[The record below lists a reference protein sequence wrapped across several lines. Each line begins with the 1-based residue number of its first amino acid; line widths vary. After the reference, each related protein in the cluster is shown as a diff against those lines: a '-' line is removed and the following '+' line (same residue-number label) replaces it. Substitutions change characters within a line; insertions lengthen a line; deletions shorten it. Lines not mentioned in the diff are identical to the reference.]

1 MKKWTMVL
9 PVLLAAAFLSAG
21 CGSRVDVPLNQM
33 EVERYVTLGDYNN
46 LSVSVAPAS
55 VDEEELEQ
63 LLRSVYS
70 AHVTAQ
76 SGGVTDRPV
85 EQGDTVVMDYE
96 GKKDGVAFDGG
107 TAQNASLT
115 IGSGRF
121 IPGFED
127 GLIGVMP
134 GETVD
139 LKLSFPEGYGNAE
152 LAGQA
157 VVFTVTVH
165 FIVPTQME
173 DAVVA
178 GMGIEGVDTV
188 EGLRQYAYDYLYE
201 NANTNYHYSLQ
212 DAIVG
217 ALLEQSNFEN
227 IPEEMVEEYRQ
238 KMQDN
243 LETAAASYG
252 ISADSYALYNY
263 GMNCEDMVNTY
274 AEDSLR
280 QNLAMQAIA
289 NAEGLTVGD
298 EELQELLLEYAVRA
312 GFETV
317 EEFIGEDSLEDYRDY
332 FMNEKVMDYLIEK
345 VKTE

>member
-1 MKKWTMVL
+1 MKKWTTVSAA
-9 PVLLAAAFLSAG
+9 LLAAACLLAG

-33 EVERYVTLGDYNN
+33 EVEKYVTLGDYSN
-46 LSVSVAPAS
+46 LNVSVAPAS

-76 SGGVTDRPV
+76 SGGVTDRAV

-96 GKKDGVAFDGG
+96 GKKDGVAFEGG

-139 LKLSFPEGYGNAE
+139 LNLSFPEGYGNTE

-165 FIVPTQME
+165 FIVPSQME

-188 EGLRQYAYDYLYE
+188 ESLRQYAYDYLYE
-201 NANTNYHYSLQ
+201 NANTNYIYILQ

-217 ALLEQSNFEN
+217 ALLEQCRFEN

-238 KMQDN
+238 KMREN
-243 LETAAASYG
+243 LETVAASYG
-252 ISADSYALYNY
+252 TTADSYALYTY
-263 GMNCEDMVNTY
+263 GMNCEDMVNAY

-298 EELQELLLEYAVRA
+298 EELQESLLEYAVRA

-317 EEFIGEDSLEDYRDY
+317 EEFIGEDSLEDYRNY
-332 FMNEKVMDYLIEK
+332 FMNEKVMDFLIER
-345 VKTE
+345 VNAE

>member
-217 ALLEQSNFEN
+217 ALLEQSSFE
-227 IPEEMVEEYRQ
+227 
-238 KMQDN
+238 N

>member
-139 LKLSFPEGYGNAE
+139 LKLYFPEG
-152 LAGQA
+152 
-157 VVFTVTVH
+157 
-165 FIVPTQME
+165 
-173 DAVVA
+173 
-178 GMGIEGVDTV
+178 
-188 EGLRQYAYDYLYE
+188 
-201 NANTNYHYSLQ
+201 
-212 DAIVG
+212 
-217 ALLEQSNFEN
+217 
-227 IPEEMVEEYRQ
+227 
-238 KMQDN
+238 
-243 LETAAASYG
+243 
-252 ISADSYALYNY
+252 
-263 GMNCEDMVNTY
+263 
-274 AEDSLR
+274 
-280 QNLAMQAIA
+280 
-289 NAEGLTVGD
+289 
-298 EELQELLLEYAVRA
+298 
-312 GFETV
+312 
-317 EEFIGEDSLEDYRDY
+317 
-332 FMNEKVMDYLIEK
+332 
-345 VKTE
+345 